1 MKFIIS
7 RPDDRSRYSCLPLA
21 DNIYLM
27 KTPEQV
33 RKDHPDWRLIQC
45 PKCGRE
51 CYETGLARQA
61 AKYGIKGLYTTCA
74 LNAGSED
81 GR

>member
-1 MKFIIS
+1 MQGRSF
-7 RPDDRSRYSCLPLA
+7 DRSRYSFLPLA
-21 DNIYLM
+21 DNIHRM
-27 KTPEQV
+27 ETQERV
-33 RKDHPDWRLIQC
+33 RRDHPDWRLIQC
-45 PKCGRE
+45 PRCGRE